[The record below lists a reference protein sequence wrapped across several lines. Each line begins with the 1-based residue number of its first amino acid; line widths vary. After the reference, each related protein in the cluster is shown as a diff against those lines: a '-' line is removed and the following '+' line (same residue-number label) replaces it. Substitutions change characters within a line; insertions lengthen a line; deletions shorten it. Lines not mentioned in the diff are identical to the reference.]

1 MWSGNSEVIF
11 GRQTL
16 YKRALK
22 ICTRTPG
29 VAREC
34 CQVWGNF
41 GGPCACGATFSYYLP
56 LPNFF
61 VSLLLSKTTLQKEGL
76 KNDNP
81 ARLGAGG
88 PRFKS
93 GRADQN
99 IFCFVKCLAK
109 PRFAS
114 TASVENGQAGVQV
127 SHVVQRQNARSSGFW
142 ARVQSGLAPA
152 ENTAKMRNF

>member
-1 MWSGNSEVIF
+1 MRSYIF
-11 GRQTL
+11 VLLATAKFFR
-16 YKRALK
+16 KSFAFK
-22 ICTRTPG
+22 NN
-29 VAREC
+29 VA
-34 CQVWGNF
+34 
-41 GGPCACGATFSYYLP
+41 
-56 LPNFF
+56 
-61 VSLLLSKTTLQKEGL
+61 KEGL
-76 KNDNP
+76 KKDNP
-81 ARLGAGG
+81 AGLDAGG

-142 ARVQSGLAPA
+142 ARVQRGRAPA